1 MNLEEYKKLVKEF
14 GLDFD
19 EKTYS
24 AYYMNHP
31 VCGWRE
37 TANNCLWKAGS
48 VIMFSEYANSNYK
61 GRKSGWFNGHYATM
75 KYPASVLI
83 SEKIQE
89 IKSKIIEEKLKDVN
103 KDFEN
108 V

>member
-19 EKTYS
+19 EDSYS
-24 AYYMNHP
+24 AFYMNHP

-37 TANNCLWKAGS
+37 FANNCLWKAGS

-61 GRKSGWFNGHYATM
+61 NKKRRWFNGHYATM
-75 KYPASVLI
+75 K
-83 SEKIQE
+83 
-89 IKSKIIEEKLKDVN
+89 
-103 KDFEN
+103 
-108 V
+108 